1 MSHHRPV
8 SPQCRSLVKDINF
21 HEIRGAGAHDSCE
34 EPALDARQ
42 DSTERP
48 GLKKALLVTFFGINL
63 LACALIHQRGRRA
76 SVGHGLASMIGLES
90 VDSTQLYE
98 DVQHGKGRHMVESKH
113 DKGICGFQKK
123 PAGMKPVA
131 VSQEDSGGV
140 RSCGMCI
147 KAWSKDGGTIS
158 ADGEFFFV
166 SNICQVCKKGDL
178 GLTINATIAK
188 NISVT
193 WQAVPCPVG
202 DHSIQYKLEGSSKYY
217 VKIRPF
223 EARLPIEKMELKDGG
238 NWVESTLPDYGYY
251 FESRSE
257 DGGFSFP
264 LQVRLTAITGE
275 VLKDSITELSEDV
288 QRGGGSVQFQ
298 KPAFAE
304 PVSPMAVDD
313 GNGQNSSASSSSP
326 LLLLVGVMLATLS
339 LHA

>member
-1 MSHHRPV
+1 MS
-8 SPQCRSLVKDINF
+8 SQCRSLVKDINF
-21 HEIRGAGAHDSCE
+21 HEIGGAGAHDSCE
-34 EPALDARQ
+34 EPALSARQ
-42 DSTERP
+42 SSTEHP
-48 GLKKALLVTFFGINL
+48 GLKKALFVAFLGISA

-76 SVGHGLASMIGLES
+76 SIGHGLGSMIALDS

-98 DVQHGKGRHMVESKH
+98 GAQHGKGRHMVESKH

-123 PAGMKPVA
+123 PARMKSVA

-147 KAWSKDGGTIS
+147 KAWSEDGDTIS
-158 ADGEFFFV
+158 AAGEFFFV

-223 EARLPIEKMELKDGG
+223 EARLPIEKMELKDGTK
-238 NWVESTLPDYGYY
+238 WVESTLPDYGYY

-257 DGGFSFP
+257 NGGFSFP

-288 QRGGGSVQFQ
+288 QRGGGSVQFR
-298 KPAFAE
+298 KPAFAP
-304 PVSPMAVDD
+304 PVSPMVVGD
-313 GNGQNSSASSSSP
+313 GSSQNSSASSSSP
-326 LLLLVGVMLATLS
+326 LLLLVGFALAMLS
-339 LHA
+339 RHA